1 MKVSDIY
8 IYNIQYMIVYFVS
21 KGTVIFCLDK
31 KYGEKEIKEIKKS
44 NIYIYIHYVILLIL

>member
-44 NIYIYIHYVILLIL
+44 NIYIYIM

>member
-1 MKVSDIY
+1 
-8 IYNIQYMIVYFVS
+8 MIVYFVS

-44 NIYIYIHYVILLIL
+44 NYTLCNAVLYYR